1 MRKIIKLTI
10 LIITY
15 YIGLRNAL
23 APVNFKLGARENFF
37 ITGVKNAGM
46 ERANG
51 QSYTSQENIGNVCLL
66 H

>member
-23 APVNFKLGARENFF
+23 APVNKLGAREKFI